1 MPPFSYGSCNWLYTG
16 VMKNK
21 NIRTETPSPAE
32 VLDAKTCEATRLRE
46 TSPLLSRRA
55 VFASLAALALTP
67 VASVLTPVT
76 PALAQSCLSASQTRN
91 AIYSGE
97 VISLSRVSSAV
108 RARGYSEISSA
119 NICQSGGRYVY
130 TVIASTASG
139 ASARITVDA
148 ATGSILSEQ

>member
-1 MPPFSYGSCNWLYTG
+1 
-16 VMKNK
+16 MKNK
-21 NIRTETPSPAE
+21 NIRTEIPSHAKTCDAKTR
-32 VLDAKTCEATRLRE
+32 DAKTCEAATQQTGVEAARLRE
-46 TSPLLSRRA
+46 KSPLLSRRA

-67 VASVLTPVT
+67 VASVLTPIV
-76 PALAQSCLSASQTRN
+76 PASAQSCLSASQTRN
-91 AIYSGE
+91 AIYSGD

-108 RARGYSEISSA
+108 RARGYNEISSA

-139 ASARITVDA
+139 ASARITLDA